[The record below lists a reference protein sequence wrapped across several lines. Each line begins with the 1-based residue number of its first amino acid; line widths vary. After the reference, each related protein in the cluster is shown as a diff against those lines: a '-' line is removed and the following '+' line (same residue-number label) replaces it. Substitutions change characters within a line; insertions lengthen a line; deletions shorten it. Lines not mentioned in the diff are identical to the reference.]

1 MSRKLIIVGLVMVL
15 LVALVPA
22 VASARQESKV
32 QVTLW
37 NGEARAWRYYRVD
50 STAAVEL
57 YYFWFAQTDQQVQDF
72 IAHADFEITLDG
84 QPLFASQAEVDAL
97 WQPIGDFELIAR
109 SLKRSE
115 WLYTLPPLA
124 PGEHAIHTVVT
135 LDADVS
141 DGVFSQAYPAGM
153 LHNTTN
159 VVTVIE
165 GLGKPAVSSA
175 QPTPS
180 ATRPNPGTPPTV
192 IYDQP
197 VVGTFVN
204 NAKTYWAPDP
214 NKPVDPEVI
223 LPAGTTLWVFGMDE
237 TYSYYKVVLDIAYLW
252 VHADTLARP
261 TMAWSGI
268 TIRCRI
274 SSSNKARHF
283 LKV

>member
-1 MSRKLIIVGLVMVL
+1 MSRKLMIVGLVIVL
-15 LVALVPA
+15 ITALVPA
-22 VASARQESKV
+22 VVSARQESKV

-97 WQPIGDFELIAR
+97 WQPIGDFELKAR

-115 WLYTLPPLA
+115 WAYTLPPLA
-124 PGEHAIHTVVT
+124 PGEHVIHTVVT

-141 DGVFSQAYPAGM
+141 DGVFSQAYPAGT

-159 VVTVIE
+159 VVTIIE

-180 ATRPNPGTPPTV
+180 AARPKPGTPPTV
-192 IYDQP
+192 IYDEP
-197 VVGTFVN
+197 VVGTFVK
-204 NAKTYWAPDP
+204 NAKTYWAPDD
-214 NKPVDPEVI
+214 NKPVDPEVV
-223 LPAGTTLWVFGMDE
+223 LPAGLTLWVFGMDE
-237 TYSYYKVVLDIAYLW
+237 TYSYYKVMLDIAFMW
-252 VHADTLARP
+252 VHADTLGTTNDGMVWHNDP
-261 TMAWSGI
+261 LPNI
-268 TIRCRI
+268 VIE
-274 SSSNKARHF
+274 
-283 LKV
+283 